1 MYKIERKTIIDYDY
15 ETIKEDVRYV
25 CKFRT
30 LRDAKHY
37 LQAMTKNVRN
47 GSTGQM
53 ISSKTAEIYE
63 EEIVN
68 GKRYSTNRFYKI
80 VKVEN

>member
-37 LQAMTKNVRN
+37 LQTIVENVRN

-53 ISSKTAEIYE
+53 NSSKTAEIYE
-63 EEIVN
+63 DEIIN
-68 GKRYSTNRFYKI
+68 GRRYSTIRSYKI
-80 VKVEN
+80 IKVEN